1 MKQEI
6 MRLDS
11 KFIRS
16 TQWEIQH
23 QKKSMVNTES
33 LQPGLQVLAIHL
45 VIFLVLLFYFIFLNF
60 FFYLCTFETIHKL
73 FQRCTN
79 EKY

>member
-33 LQPGLQVLAIHL
+33 LQPGLQVLA
-45 VIFLVLLFYFIFLNF
+45 FYLGVFNC
-60 FFYLCTFETIHKL
+60 FYLCTFETIHKL
-73 FQRCTN
+73 FQKCTN
-79 EKY
+79 KKILK